1 MSANWKLEL
10 DEQSDD
16 VQELNTWQ
24 PALHSSRC
32 GKLVSLHIME
42 FLSMTVVRTQRE
54 DLRNVG
60 IRFAAEQRLWN
71 VRDGGRTVIIVA
83 LELLL
88 ENSPDPAHPLD
99 LVKLMNLVRRHGGK
113 ETDPLVGVAVME
125 NSSQS
130 R

>member
-1 MSANWKLEL
+1 MK
-10 DEQSDD
+10 
-16 VQELNTWQ
+16 
-24 PALHSSRC
+24 
-32 GKLVSLHIME
+32 
-42 FLSMTVVRTQRE
+42 FLAMTVVRTQRE

-113 ETDPLVGVAVME
+113 ETDPLVGVAVIE

>member
-1 MSANWKLEL
+1 
-10 DEQSDD
+10 
-16 VQELNTWQ
+16 
-24 PALHSSRC
+24 
-32 GKLVSLHIME
+32 
-42 FLSMTVVRTQRE
+42 MTVVRTQRE

-113 ETDPLVGVAVME
+113 ETDPVVGVAVRE
-125 NSSQS
+125 KCSQS
-130 R
+130 RKEMRTRKRFLGDKWKLHVVLRY